1 MSNDDKVVKQENPW
15 DVSNIQE
22 FLFYNCPEC
31 DVRVKDSEV
40 FVQHALDY
48 HELSISYLDKERV
61 EIVSH
66 DQGEITTDHEMEDI
80 DEKDED
86 ILISAVKTDLDP
98 LSIPDEVSKRKQIIR
113 TREELDSE
121 SQKPNIQE
129 KKIAQEE
136 LNESQKNLMASG
148 KLEKVALEDNV
159 QEYHSDSDPE
169 FGPVNKKQ
177 RRTQKVGT
185 KVQKCPHCTFETDRP
200 SAFKIHTNS
209 FKICSECHEIF
220 CGKRSTQNL
229 KSHLKSHK
237 PKKVFVCE
245 ICNKSFQFA
254 SALKTHVIRSSCGS
268 AVVHSPTQDKFVLY
282 RTLYE

>member
-98 LSIPDEVSKRKQIIR
+98 LSIPDEV
-113 TREELDSE
+113 
-121 SQKPNIQE
+121 
-129 KKIAQEE
+129 
-136 LNESQKNLMASG
+136 
-148 KLEKVALEDNV
+148 
-159 QEYHSDSDPE
+159 
-169 FGPVNKKQ
+169 
-177 RRTQKVGT
+177 
-185 KVQKCPHCTFETDRP
+185 
-200 SAFKIHTNS
+200 
-209 FKICSECHEIF
+209 
-220 CGKRSTQNL
+220 
-229 KSHLKSHK
+229 
-237 PKKVFVCE
+237 
-245 ICNKSFQFA
+245 
-254 SALKTHVIRSSCGS
+254 
-268 AVVHSPTQDKFVLY
+268 
-282 RTLYE
+282 